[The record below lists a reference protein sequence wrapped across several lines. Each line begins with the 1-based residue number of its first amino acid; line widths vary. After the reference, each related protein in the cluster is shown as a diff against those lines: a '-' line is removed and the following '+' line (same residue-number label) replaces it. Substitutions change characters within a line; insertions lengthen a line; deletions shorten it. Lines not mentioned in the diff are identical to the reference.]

1 MKIRAATLLPTGLF
15 VGAAWY
21 MVKGQD
27 RKGNL
32 PARGMPQGLCS
43 TGGSMLVENWMA
55 TNVIAVKPDTSLLK
69 CRNLLKEHQIRR
81 LPVVDDQ
88 NRVVGIISDRDV
100 KGASPSKATALE
112 VHEMQY
118 LLAELKAKDIMTAKP
133 VTIKPWDSVE
143 QAAILMMDKKFGGL
157 PVVSEDNKLVG
168 IITDQDIFKL
178 LINITGARVEGMQF
192 AFELSDTPGSMRV
205 IFDTLRKHDA
215 RIISVLSSY
224 MEDNKR
230 QIYVRIRSME
240 ESAVE
245 ALVKDLEATGTLLL
259 AAPYDV

>member
-1 MKIRAATLLPTGLF
+1 
-15 VGAAWY
+15 
-21 MVKGQD
+21 
-27 RKGNL
+27 
-32 PARGMPQGLCS
+32 
-43 TGGSMLVENWMA
+43 MLVENWMA

-143 QAAILMMDKKFGGL
+143 QAAIIMMDKKFGGL

-178 LINITGARVEGMQF
+178 LINITGARVEGMIEWILDIAPREGMQF
-192 AFELSDTPGSMRV
+192 AFELPDTPGSMRV
-205 IFDTLRKHDA
+205 IFDTMRKHNA

>member
-1 MKIRAATLLPTGLF
+1 
-15 VGAAWY
+15 
-21 MVKGQD
+21 
-27 RKGNL
+27 
-32 PARGMPQGLCS
+32 
-43 TGGSMLVENWMA
+43 MLVENWMA

-133 VTIKPWDSVE
+133 WDSVE
-143 QAAILMMDKKFGGL
+143 QAAIIMMDKKFGGL

-192 AFELSDTPGSMRV
+192 AFELPDTPGSMRV
-205 IFDTLRKHDA
+205 IFDTMRKHNA

>member
-1 MKIRAATLLPTGLF
+1 
-15 VGAAWY
+15 
-21 MVKGQD
+21 
-27 RKGNL
+27 
-32 PARGMPQGLCS
+32 
-43 TGGSMLVENWMA
+43 MLVENWMA

-118 LLAELKAKDIMTAKP
+118 LLAELKARDIMTAKP

-143 QAAILMMDKKFGGL
+143 QAAILMMDKRFGGL
-157 PVVSEDNKLVG
+157 PVVAEDNKLVG

-178 LINITGARVEGMQF
+178 LINITGARVPGMQF
-192 AFELSDTPGSMRV
+192 AFELPDTPGSMR
-205 IFDTLRKHDA
+205 
-215 RIISVLSSY
+215 IISVLSY
-224 MEDNKR
+224 YLDGDKR
-230 QIYVRIRSME
+230 QVYVRIRSVDDK
-240 ESAVE
+240 AVE
-245 ALVKDLEATGTLLL
+245 DALVKDLEATGTLLL
-259 AAPYDV
+259 AAPYDVAG

>member
-1 MKIRAATLLPTGLF
+1 M
-15 VGAAWY
+15 
-21 MVKGQD
+21 
-27 RKGNL
+27 
-32 PARGMPQGLCS
+32 
-43 TGGSMLVENWMA
+43 
-55 TNVIAVKPDTSLLK
+55 
-69 CRNLLKEHQIRR
+69 
-81 LPVVDDQ
+81 
-88 NRVVGIISDRDV
+88 
-100 KGASPSKATALE
+100 
-112 VHEMQY
+112 
-118 LLAELKAKDIMTAKP
+118 
-133 VTIKPWDSVE
+133 E
-143 QAAILMMDKKFGGL
+143 QAAIIMMDKKFGGL

-192 AFELSDTPGSMRV
+192 AFELPDTPGSMRV
-205 IFDTLRKHDA
+205 IFDTMSKHNA

>member
-1 MKIRAATLLPTGLF
+1 MLNTNFQEKFVKEGLTFDDVLLIPGESNVQPKEVDVSTWLTKKIRLNTPLITAAMDTVTE
-15 VGAAWY
+15 
-21 MVKGQD
+21 
-27 RKGNL
+27 
-32 PARGMPQGLCS
+32 ARGIIHKNMTIEQQADQVDRVKRS
-43 TGGSMLVENWMA
+43 ENGVIVNPFFLSPNHYVSDANNLMA
-55 TNVIAVKPDTSLLK
+55 KYK
-69 CRNLLKEHQIRR
+69 
-81 LPVVDDQ
+81 
-88 NRVVGIISDRDV
+88 ISGVPICEND
-100 KGASPSKATALE
+100 
-112 VHEMQY
+112 
-118 LLAELKAKDIMTAKP
+118 
-133 VTIKPWDSVE
+133 
-143 QAAILMMDKKFGGL
+143 
-157 PVVSEDNKLVG
+157 KLVG

-192 AFELSDTPGSMRV
+192 AFELPDTPGSMRV
-205 IFDTLRKHDA
+205 IFDTMRKHNA

>member
-1 MKIRAATLLPTGLF
+1 
-15 VGAAWY
+15 
-21 MVKGQD
+21 
-27 RKGNL
+27 
-32 PARGMPQGLCS
+32 
-43 TGGSMLVENWMA
+43 MLVENWMA

-143 QAAILMMDKKFGGL
+143 QAAIIMMDKKFGGL

-178 LINITGARVEGMQF
+178 LINITGAR
-192 AFELSDTPGSMRV
+192 DTPGSMRV
-205 IFDTLRKHDA
+205 IFDTMRKHNA

>member
-1 MKIRAATLLPTGLF
+1 
-15 VGAAWY
+15 
-21 MVKGQD
+21 
-27 RKGNL
+27 
-32 PARGMPQGLCS
+32 
-43 TGGSMLVENWMA
+43 MLVENWMA

-81 LPVVDDQ
+81 LPVVREG
-88 NRVVGIISDRDV
+88 RVVGMVTLISDRDV

-143 QAAILMMDKKFGGL
+143 QAAIIMMDKKFGGL

-192 AFELSDTPGSMRV
+192 AFELPDTPGSMRV
-205 IFDTLRKHDA
+205 IFDTMRKHNA